1 MADKKMTDLTDLSTA
16 IASDDVVHVVDD
28 PEGSPVNKKVSVFNL
43 FGNLNHSTNSGDLTG
58 RSFVS
63 TSISTAVGSTSGDV
77 AALNA
82 QTTHD
87 HRTGNANSVVNI
99 FGAKIDA
106 NISGSNTVVTT
117 TAAGAKITL
126 NMTNDVVSA
135 NVNTAYTGGTARAY
149 GLMIDIN
156 DTNKGS
162 SARAAKPDA
171 FLSLRDQG
179 GMLAPY
185 AINKPGNQAVHY
197 FAELGASIG
206 GASNT
211 DGYVSSVAGANTTA
225 HASNLVMFSTAV
237 TSNTA
242 EQTTAEMADARL
254 RIKVNDVEYW
264 LLATSNSVMIG
275 D

>member
-16 IASDDVVHVVDD
+16 IASVDVVHVVDD

-43 FGNLNHSTNSGDLTG
+43 FGNLNHSTNAGDLSG

-63 TSISTAVGSTSGDV
+63 TEISTSVGSTSGDIT
-77 AALNA
+77 ALNS

-87 HRTGNANSVVNI
+87 HRTGDANSVVNI

-106 NISGSNTVVTT
+106 NLSGSNTIVTT

-126 NMTNDVVSA
+126 NMTNAVDSA

-156 DTNKGS
+156 DTNQGA

-179 GMLAPY
+179 GTYSNTDSRP
-185 AINKPGNQAVHY
+185 QAVNY
-197 FAELGASIG
+197 FAELGASLAA
-206 GASNT
+206 ASNT
-211 DGYVSSVAGANTTA
+211 DGHVSSAVGGNTHADATNHSMFTTA
-225 HASNLVMFSTAV
+225 VSSNLHMIEAASG
-237 TSNTA
+237 
-242 EQTTAEMADARL
+242 ELADARL
-254 RIKVNDVEYW
+254 RIKVNEIEYW
-264 LLATSNSVMIG
+264 LLATSNSVMTG
-275 D
+275 E

>member
-58 RSFVS
+58 RSFMS
-63 TSISTAVGSTSGDV
+63 TSISTATGSTSGDIV
-77 AALNA
+77 ALNS

-87 HRTGNANSVVNI
+87 HRTGDANSVVNI
-99 FGAKIDA
+99 FGAKVDA
-106 NISGSNTVVTT
+106 NLSGSNTIVTT

-126 NMTNDVVSA
+126 NMTNAVDSA
-135 NVNTAYTGGTARAY
+135 NVNTAYTGGTARAF
-149 GLMIDIN
+149 GLMIDVN

-185 AINKPGNQAVHY
+185 AINKPGPQAVHY
-197 FAELGASIG
+197 FAELGASLG
-206 GASNT
+206 GAGNT
-211 DGYVSSVAGANTTA
+211 DGYVASAAVANTTA
-225 HASNLVMFSTAV
+225 TAANLVMFGTAM
-237 TSNTA
+237 TDSPS
-242 EQTTAEMADARL
+242 DARL
-254 RIKVNDVEYW
+254 RIKVNGTEYW
-264 LLATSNSVMIG
+264 LLATSNTSMT
-275 D
+275 